1 MALIN
6 MQNIILSFGGHLL
19 LDHINLQI
27 HSGEKICLLGRNG
40 EGKSSAM
47 KLIQGIYNPDS
58 GEIIREKN
66 CITSYLP
73 QDVPSGLSGTIYD
86 VITEGIASQNEM
98 HNISAAEE
106 QKHRQSVERIIS
118 QMSLDSDLLFESLS
132 AGMKRR
138 VLLGRALA
146 AEPDILLLDEPT
158 NHLDIKSI
166 KWIEDFLSRYAKS
179 ILFVTHDR
187 VFLQKIA
194 KRIIELDRGKI
205 ADWKCDYNTFIK
217 RKEAVLEAEEIQ
229 NANFDKKLAAEEA
242 WIRRGVKARR
252 TRNEGRVRALIEM
265 RSEREARRVRS
276 GSAVMNINPAE
287 KSGKLVIEAN
297 NISFGYG
304 SEIII
309 RDFSTTFLRGDKVG
323 IIGPNGCGKS
333 TLIKLLL
340 GEIQP
345 VSGIVKLGT
354 KIEKAYFDQLR
365 EELNENLSVREN
377 MSSASEIIELN
388 GKSKHVIG
396 YLEDFLF
403 TPDRAS
409 VKVKALSGGEKNRLM
424 LAKLFAKRLNFLIL
438 DEPTND
444 LDLETVEL
452 LEDMLVEFKGTLLV
466 VSHDRAFLNN
476 VVTSTLAFTE
486 AGEVLEFAGGYDDYL
501 YQIKSIKTSDKK
513 KDKTDKKKDT
523 NDRTERKKLSFK
535 EKSELESI
543 PEMIEVKE
551 IRKKELY
558 EKMADPS
565 FYKESAPSAGQMKKE
580 IEKLDEDL
588 HNLFLRWEELEAKE
602 IK

>member
-6 MQNIILSFGGHLL
+6 MQNITLSFGGPLL

-40 EGKSSAM
+40 EGKTSAM
-47 KLIQGIYNPDS
+47 KLIQGIYHPDS

-66 CITSYLP
+66 CKTAYLP
-73 QDVPSGLSGTIYD
+73 QDVPGGLSGTIYD
-86 VITEGIASQNEM
+86 VITEGVAAQDEM

-118 QMSLDSDLLFESLS
+118 QMSLNSDLPYETLS

-158 NHLDIKSI
+158 NHLDINMI
-166 KWIEDFLSRYAKS
+166 KWIEDFLFRYTKT
-179 ILFVTHDR
+179 IFFVTHDR

-205 ADWKCDYNTFIK
+205 VDWKCDYNTFLK
-217 RKEAVLEAEEIQ
+217 RKEAVLEAEEVQ

-242 WIRRGVKARR
+242 WIRRGIKARR
-252 TRNEGRVRALIEM
+252 TRNEGRVRALIDM
-265 RSEREARRVRS
+265 RSEREARRERS
-276 GSAVMNINPAE
+276 GNAVMNINPAE
-287 KSGKLVIEAN
+287 KSGKVVIEAN
-297 NISFGYG
+297 GITFGYG
-304 SEIII
+304 SENIIS
-309 RDFSTTFLRGDKVG
+309 DFSTTVLRGDKLG

-340 GEIQP
+340 GELQP
-345 VSGIVKLGT
+345 VRGNVKSGT

-377 MSSASEIIELN
+377 MSSGGEIIEFN

-403 TPDRAS
+403 SPDRAS

-424 LAKLFAKRLNFLIL
+424 LAKLFAKPANFLIL

-452 LEDMLVEFKGTLLV
+452 LEDLLVEFKGTLLL

-476 VVTSTLAFTE
+476 VVTSTLVFLGD
-486 AGEVLEFAGGYDDYL
+486 GEVREFAGGYDDYL
-501 YQIKSIKTSDKK
+501 YQLKSSKMPAEKRYKAGKK
-513 KDKTDKKKDT
+513 QGA
-523 NDRTERKKLSFK
+523 NERPERKKLSFK
-535 EKSELESI
+535 EKNELESI
-543 PEMIEVKE
+543 PEIIEGKE

-565 FYKESAPSAGQMKKE
+565 FYKANASEVPVITEE
-580 IEKLDEDL
+580 IKKLDEDL
-588 HNLFLRWEELEAKE
+588 HTLFLRWEELEAKE
-602 IK
+602 KK

>member
-6 MQNIILSFGGHLL
+6 MQNITLSFGGHLL

-47 KLIQGIYNPDS
+47 KLIQGIYYPDS

-66 CITSYLP
+66 CTTSYLP

-86 VITEGIASQNEM
+86 VITEGITSQNEM

-205 ADWKCDYNTFIK
+205 ADWRCDYNTFIK

-476 VVTSTLAFTE
+476 VVTSTLAFSE

-535 EKSELESI
+535 KKSELESI

-602 IK
+602 KK